1 MSKEAQC
8 TTCTMHMYT
17 THKKMGGSCK
27 GKYHAHGV
35 PVEGLQAIVIP
46 GGNAPKAGVLLQ
58 QHCSGGKEMQEV
70 WAEQHVV
77 LHNDDMA
84 VALLQEGLV
93 QSPFV
98 VLGQPSV
105 PWLQGRTTCR
115 LCWRP

>member
-1 MSKEAQC
+1 MSKGAPC
-8 TTCTMHMYT
+8 TRRWT
-17 THKKMGGSCK
+17 CK
-27 GKYHAHGV
+27 GKYHAYGV
-35 PVEGLQAIVIP
+35 PVEGLQAVIIP
-46 GGNAPKAGVLLQ
+46 GGDAPKAGVLLQ
-58 QHCSGGKEMQEV
+58 QHCSSGKEVQEV

-98 VLGQPSV
+98 VLGEPSM

-115 LCWRP
+115 LC